1 MDNRVCMGIKRR
13 LTFGKIPFK
22 NIKLQDKEIFWQNLE
37 DQLADDR
44 DGGGEGCRVG
54 DFSPKKILVREICLI

>member
-22 NIKLQDKEIFWQNLE
+22 NIKLQGKEFFCQNLE

-44 DGGGEGCRVG
+44 DGGGGGV
-54 DFSPKKILVREICLI
+54 